1 MRDATATSEA
11 QDAVGS
17 TPLFRR
23 HAQRPRLTKVL
34 DETRAQAILLTAPAG
49 YGKTTLAREWL
60 QGREQVAWYRA
71 TPASADLAA
80 FSTGLVD
87 VIGPLVPG
95 AGQRL
100 RQRVRLGDPEKA
112 TRPLA
117 ELLADD
123 LVTWPDDG
131 MIVID
136 DYHLVAD
143 SAPVEEFIDWLLTL
157 VRVRILVTSRRRPAW
172 ASARRL
178 LYGEILEIGP
188 DQLAMTDEEASR
200 VLEGR
205 SSEAIRTVVR
215 QARGWPAL
223 IGLAALT
230 ASLELPEERMSD
242 ALFRYFAEEVFRRE
256 PASVQRFMLLASIPP
271 RVNSQIAREV
281 LDIEQPEPIVERLRS
296 EDLMHADTKGDLR
309 FHPLLRDFLRRRFAS
324 QDQHRYRELS
334 LQAVMDAR
342 AKEQWDEAFELA
354 IDIGELGEAAEIVG
368 KASTE
373 LLATGRIETLEK
385 WLSLATPASLQ
396 LPSAGLARAALLIHK
411 GQVSEAVSLANE
423 IATSLSDD
431 AEDSAYAWSLTG
443 RGLHLLSRD
452 AEAQSSYKRSLAAST
467 KAEERREA
475 LWGLFLSASEVDPA
489 ESTKYL
495 SELEALANGDI
506 DTRLRLAVGH
516 QFAAEQRGTFA
527 GLWSRYE
534 ALLPAVDHAANP
546 LARSSFL
553 ANAAGTQVGRGHYRE
568 ANKLATRALAL
579 CRELSLDF
587 AVGACL
593 AFRAAAEIGLRQFR
607 SAEATLREFQR
618 TSSKRE
624 DPFLQMLEL
633 SLRVKL
639 TASTRSLAEA
649 LEVQE
654 LAPVEVLSSRGHGE
668 FLATLSIVA
677 AGLEEKALSDEL
689 VRRARDLSRSVETIH
704 CTNFAE
710 AILKNNDGEGSA
722 SRSKVE
728 EAIIAADHAD
738 FRDGLVLTYR
748 VFPQL
753 LRLVTDPV
761 AVAALRR
768 SLTLSRDHHL
778 ARTAGLDGFEAPLS
792 ADLFTP
798 REHEVLQLMR
808 RGLSNAEIATSLVI
822 SHSTAKAH
830 VHHILKKLGV
840 RSRVKAILRADE
852 LLGEESK
859 SRAPRP

>member
-1 MRDATATSEA
+1 MREA
-11 QDAVGS
+11 PSAAEEQSVFAS

-23 HAQRPRLTKVL
+23 HAPRPRLTSVL

-49 YGKTTLAREWL
+49 YGKTTLAQEWL
-60 QGREQVAWYRA
+60 QGREHVAWYRA

-87 VIGPLVPG
+87 VIAPLVPS

-100 RQRVRLGDPEKA
+100 RQRVRLGDPQEA

-117 ELLADD
+117 ELLAND
-123 LVTWPDDG
+123 LVNWPEDG

-157 VRVRILVTSRRRPAW
+157 VKVRILVTTRGRPAW

-188 DQLAMTDEEASR
+188 DQLAMTDEEAGR

-205 SSEAIRTVVR
+205 SSEAVRTVVR

-256 PASVQRFMLLASIPP
+256 PADVQRFMLLASIPP

-281 LDIEQPEPIVERLRS
+281 LGIEHPEPIVERLRS
-296 EDLMHADTKGDLR
+296 EDLMHADMNGDLR

-324 QDQHRYRELS
+324 EDESRYRNLS
-334 LQAVMDAR
+334 LRAVSDAR

-354 IDIGELGEAAEIVG
+354 IDIGELDEAAEIVG
-368 KASTE
+368 EASTE

-385 WLSLATPASLQ
+385 WLSLAMPASLER
-396 LPSAGLARAALLIHK
+396 PSAGLARAALLIHK

-423 IATSLSDD
+423 IASSLPDD
-431 AEDSAYAWSLTG
+431 AEDAAYAWSLAG

-452 AEAQSSYKRSLAAST
+452 AEAQSSYRRSLAAST

-475 LWGLFLSASEVDPA
+475 LWGLFLSASEVDPDQ
-489 ESTKYL
+489 STKYL
-495 SELEALANGDI
+495 GELEALADGDI

-516 QFAAEQRGTFA
+516 QFAAEQRGTLA

-568 ANKLATRALAL
+568 ANELASRALAL

-633 SLRVKL
+633 SLRAKL
-639 TASTRSLAEA
+639 AASTRSLAEA
-649 LEVQE
+649 LEVRE
-654 LAPVEVLSSRGHGE
+654 LAPVDVLSPRGHGE
-668 FLATLSIVA
+668 FLATLSIIA
-677 AGLEEKALSDEL
+677 AALGEDVLSRQL
-689 VRRARDLSRSVETIH
+689 VHEARDLSRSVETVH
-704 CTNFAE
+704 CTSFAE
-710 AILKNNDGEGSA
+710 TILEVNEGEGSG
-722 SRSKVE
+722 SRSKAE
-728 EAIIAADHAD
+728 EAIVAADHAD

-748 VFPQL
+748 VFPHL

-761 AVAALRR
+761 AIAALRR

-778 ARTAGLDGFEAPLS
+778 ARAAGLDVYEAPLS
-792 ADLFTP
+792 AGLFTP
-798 REHEVLQLMR
+798 REREVLQLMR

-822 SHSTAKAH
+822 SPSTAKAH
-830 VHHILKKLGV
+830 VHHILEKLGV

-852 LLGEESK
+852 ILGEES
-859 SRAPRP
+859 